1 MDSKLLILFRFVVY
15 CSWVHLGF
23 SRDLSQQG
31 GLGLEE
37 PPSCVNSLL
46 PCKPYLKSNAPPS
59 SCCAP
64 LKEMLTKDVACLC
77 NLFNNL
83 EVLKSFNLT
92 QDEALHLPK
101 ACGAVFDVS
110 TCKTASSPAPSSGPP
125 SNSNSSGTPSS
136 NSASVATHGGMPRIS
151 KFGLICS
158 LVALCF
164 SSF

>member
-1 MDSKLLILFRFVVY
+1 MRIPKKMDSKLLILFRFVVY

-83 EVLKSFNLT
+83 QVLKSFNLT

-110 TCKTASSPAPSSGPP
+110 TCKTGKPRPSLSVLCATNQSKLVMNRVSGQ
-125 SNSNSSGTPSS
+125 
-136 NSASVATHGGMPRIS
+136 S
-151 KFGLICS
+151 KKS
-158 LVALCF
+158 
-164 SSF
+164 